1 MAEVERPRVVSLV
14 AVGPQGQWPPVVP
27 ELEMLLVVEQ
37 VVPEVEQQE
46 VVLGPWRVPG
56 ELLVPQE
63 KSNGIEILGWC
74 LSRQL
79 RIRKCLPFQM
89 SSRVVVLRQKDD
101 GVWCVHSSEVWKQ
114 LTVKSL

>member
-1 MAEVERPRVVSLV
+1 MAEVEHPRVVSLV
-14 AVGPQGQWPPVVP
+14 PVGPQGQVPPVVP
-27 ELEMLLVVEQ
+27 EVEMLLVVVQ

-63 KSNGIEILGWC
+63 KSNSVEILGWC

-79 RIRKCLPFQM
+79 RIRKCLLFK
-89 SSRVVVLRQKDD
+89 RVPELLFCVRKMMESGVFTLQKF
-101 GVWCVHSSEVWKQ
+101 GSN
-114 LTVKSL
+114 